1 MTEDSASIEQV
12 VNIRWYIGV
21 LWRWVWLIILVA
33 ILSGTATF
41 IVNSA
46 TIPIFQSSTT
56 IMINDA
62 PGAKGT
68 DYNSLLTSTRLA
80 TTYSQILTTRPMLEK
95 VIQQLGLSM
104 GTGALKRK
112 IVVKPA
118 RDTQLIT
125 VQVRDPDPA
134 RAAQIANTLV
144 DVFAAETQRM
154 QASRYVDS
162 KENLSS
168 EIALLDKQVQ
178 ETEATM
184 AALGDS
190 AEDRAKRD
198 RLTASLAQYRQSSA
212 NLLQS
217 YEEVRLA
224 EAQSSSNVVIIDP
237 AQPAISPILPRI
249 RFNTLLAT
257 LFGAIVALGLVL
269 LKEGLDDT
277 VKDPEQ
283 LSHYTGVPILG
294 VIADFGT
301 DGNGPIVNTQP
312 RSPVAEA
319 FRTLRTNIG
328 FASVDRPLNTLMV
341 TSASPDEGK
350 STIISNLGGVLAQS
364 GRRVVLVEGDLR
376 RPTLHK
382 KLGLRNKFGMSTLF
396 VQSRIVL
403 DEVLQETNI
412 DRLSVLTSGELPP
425 NPAELLGSAK
435 MGEILEH
442 ASKHAELV
450 LIDTPPVLAVTD
462 AIVMASRVDGV
473 LLVVKAGTTKI
484 GACKQSL
491 EQLRFAG
498 ANVVGIVVN
507 SVQLRGSRYG
517 YAYHGYYSYSY
528 TSEDIKGTEDGKR
541 WRWPRRRSKQV
552 DRSTGAVERVAEK
565 AN

>member
-1 MTEDSASIEQV
+1 MTEDSASIEQD

-21 LWRWVWLIILVA
+21 LWRWVWLLILVA
-33 ILSGTATF
+33 TLSGTATYV
-41 IVNSA
+41 VNSA
-46 TIPIFQSSTT
+46 TTPIFQSSTT
-56 IMINDA
+56 IMISDA
-62 PGAKGT
+62 PDAKGT

-95 VIQQLGLSM
+95 VIQKLRIP
-104 GTGALKRK
+104 TGVGDLKSN
-112 IVVKPA
+112 VTVKPA

-125 VQVRDPDPA
+125 VQVRDTDPT

-144 DVFAAETQRM
+144 DVFTAETQRM

-162 KENLSS
+162 KENLSTQ
-168 EIALLDKQVQ
+168 ITLLDKQIQ
-178 ETEATM
+178 ETDAAI
-184 AALGDS
+184 AALGNT

-198 RLTASLAQYRQSSA
+198 RLAASLSQYRQSSA

-217 YEEVRLA
+217 FEQVRLA
-224 EAQSSSNVVIIDP
+224 EAQSSSNVVIVDP
-237 AQPAISPILPRI
+237 AQPANTPISPRI
-249 RFNTLLAT
+249 GLNTLLAI
-257 LFGAIVALGLVL
+257 LVGGIVAVGLVL

-283 LSHYTGVPILG
+283 LSLYTGVPILG

-301 DGNGPIVNTQP
+301 DATGPIVNTQP

-341 TSASPDEGK
+341 TSASPNEGK

-364 GRRVVLVEGDLR
+364 GRRVLLVEGDLR

-382 KLGLRNKFGMSTLF
+382 KLGLKNKFGMSTLF
-396 VQSRIVL
+396 VQPGINL
-403 DEVLQETNI
+403 DDVMQGTEFEG
-412 DRLSVLTSGELPP
+412 LSVLTSGELPP

-435 MGEILEH
+435 MTEILEQ
-442 ASKHAELV
+442 ASKHVELV

-462 AIVMASRVDGV
+462 ATVMASRVDGV
-473 LLVVKAGTTKI
+473 LLVVKAGVTKL

-507 SVQLRGSRYG
+507 SVQLQGSRYG
-517 YAYHGYYSYSY
+517 YAYHGYYYAYSY
-528 TSEDIKGTEDGKR
+528 TSDDVKDSKASKSWP
-541 WRWPRRRSKQV
+541 WRWPRRRRKHV
-552 DRSTGAVERVAEK
+552 EHGTGAVERLAE
-565 AN
+565 